1 MMYYF
6 AGCTFV
12 LCFLFIKRKIMRYPK
27 TALALLIPALSIGL
41 VGCGGSDSD
50 SSAPEPEKTVI
61 DAKFIDSA
69 VSGLTYVCGEN
80 NGQTDSEG
88 LFKTEEGQQCD
99 FSLNS
104 FKLGSTK
111 VSADSSIV
119 TPYAIAGT
127 ASHAVKIASLLQS
140 IDADGNP
147 ENGINVAEYDASK
160 LPTDLFDKEEAEF
173 LKALTDAGVPAE
185 NVVSFADAKKHL
197 DAHVPEV
204 KGFHSLAVEKIVKD
218 IEAIIPEL
226 HKENYQAKLA
236 EYKQILDQG
245 DDSNNADIDVLK
257 AVIEIAEVLNDE
269 HVKQRVEFD
278 YSQVDD
284 LFNYDSLLPQAID
297 YAINKTPELI
307 IKGDFNNALAST
319 DADAKLLFTLAN
331 KLITASDKLA
341 VSFADVNRVAT
352 YTQSE
357 ENHLTY
363 QNAQSLRAVALTVA
377 NMLSTIAAYNAGSD
391 ENYLVQTA
399 KNLVVKA
406 GKYGDVNPDPVEY
419 EHGYVGSVDY
429 PIASSEY
436 DLASAFPVK
445 WIEDKTV
452 FTLRQDPIY
461 LATALKSL
469 SDAVEIA
476 ETKVDLSEYLTKEEL
491 EELQPLLA
499 NLNQHLQ
506 ADNGADVLFD
516 FSDTDVKAKLN
527 IQAAYNL
534 NTAIGREDLA
544 ISENKYTCEI
554 DNEMSKFTNSPTC
567 YIQKYKGEYLGYD
580 DDYGYMLEGMPASHE
595 LNFTVIGGKLDT
607 IVPSCEEKN
616 DEGVFVQCEFLT
628 TLR

>member
-6 AGCTFV
+6 DGCTFV
-12 LCFLFIKRKIMRYPK
+12 LCFLFIKRKIRRYPK

-50 SSAPEPEKTVI
+50 LSAPEPEKTVI

-218 IEAIIPEL
+218 IEAIIPQL

-278 YSQVDD
+278 YSQVDA

-331 KLITASDKLA
+331 KLIAASDKLA
-341 VSFADVNRVAT
+341 VSFADVNRVAI

-399 KNLVVKA
+399 KNLTVKA
-406 GKYGDVNPDPVEY
+406 GKYGDDPATESL
-419 EHGYVGSVDY
+419 ESVY
-429 PIASSEY
+429 LGTINYGVASAEY

-445 WIEDKTV
+445 WIEDKSV

-461 LATALKSL
+461 LTTALKSL

-476 ETKVDLSEYLTKEEL
+476 ETKVDLAEYLTKEEL

-499 NLNQHLQ
+499 SLNQHLQ

-516 FSDTDVKAKLN
+516 FSDTDVKRN
-527 IQAAYNL
+527 
-534 NTAIGREDLA
+534 
-544 ISENKYTCEI
+544 
-554 DNEMSKFTNSPTC
+554 
-567 YIQKYKGEYLGYD
+567 
-580 DDYGYMLEGMPASHE
+580 
-595 LNFTVIGGKLDT
+595 
-607 IVPSCEEKN
+607 
-616 DEGVFVQCEFLT
+616 
-628 TLR
+628 

>member
-173 LKALTDAGVPAE
+173 LKALTDTGVPAE
-185 NVVSFADAKKHL
+185 NVVSFVDAKKHL

-218 IEAIIPEL
+218 IETIIPEL

-278 YSQVDD
+278 YSQVDA

-331 KLITASDKLA
+331 KLIAASDKLA

-352 YTQSE
+352 YTQNE

-491 EELQPLLA
+491 EDLQPLLA

-516 FSDTDVKAKLN
+516 FSDTNVKAKLN

-534 NTAIGREDLA
+534 NTAIGRDDLA

-554 DNEMSKFTNSPTC
+554 DNNMSMFTNSPTC
-567 YIQKYKGEYLGYD
+567 YTQEYEGEYLVYHDGYS
-580 DDYGYMLEGMPASHE
+580 YLLEGMPASHE
-595 LNFTVIGGKLDT
+595 LNFTITGGKLDT

-616 DEGVFVQCEFLT
+616 DEGVFVQCELLT
-628 TLR
+628 TLQ